1 MSAFN
6 VDEGVIPSAAADE
19 RGVRDSTAVA
29 TQAETDEQRA
39 KVLAAGDTPDA
50 PPTLSRHAVEAPS
63 QMPFV
68 HSRLDFAPF
77 AASAHEGVDDR
88 ESFMSDFT
96 GRNACHPCSRPNS
109 DEEIATCQGNDGSV
123 VFAIRGTA
131 TSGDAKTDA
140 IILAG
145 NPLTTPRFR
154 RNTQMID
161 RIATTLGTAWT

>member
-77 AASAHEGVDDR
+77 AASAHEGVDDAACTTACR
-88 ESFMSDFT
+88 PP
-96 GRNACHPCSRPNS
+96 GRKLWHLSGLAP
-109 DEEIATCQGNDGSV
+109 ATRSSANKALC
-123 VFAIRGTA
+123 
-131 TSGDAKTDA
+131 
-140 IILAG
+140 
-145 NPLTTPRFR
+145 
-154 RNTQMID
+154 
-161 RIATTLGTAWT
+161 

>member
-96 GRNACHPCSRPNS
+96 GRNACLPAPKLSSPNS
-109 DEEIATCQGNDGSV
+109 LHSAWPACTRALV
-123 VFAIRGTA
+123 
-131 TSGDAKTDA
+131 
-140 IILAG
+140 
-145 NPLTTPRFR
+145 TTPEGDPKKLF
-154 RNTQMID
+154 
-161 RIATTLGTAWT
+161 AWVGVLK